1 MSGVGS
7 NALTFTPPPAAGA
20 TGTWGVPSFMAGKAN
35 VAAVVPRVIF
45 VMSLTGSVSVSS
57 SITTSQR
64 QCGERSDGTRGG
76 RCTWRMCAFGLIAC
90 AVTSNVPSSMWWH
103 MFVTITS
110 PHGSA
115 SINAPQYA
123 SSK

>member
-1 MSGVGS
+1 MC
-7 NALTFTPPPAAGA
+7 
-20 TGTWGVPSFMAGKAN
+20 GVPSFMSGKAK
-35 VAAVVPRVIF
+35 VAAVVARVIL
-45 VMSLTGSVSVSS
+45 VMSFSGNVSVSS
-57 SITTSQR
+57 SMTISHR

-76 RCTWRMCAFGLIAC
+76 RCTWRMCALGLTAW

-115 SINAPQYA
+115 SISAPQ
-123 SSK
+123 